1 MIKPGRVAFSR
12 MEEVV
17 FGEPAAAA
25 VAGIA
30 ERLEAKRVLV
40 MASATLD
47 RSGDG
52 VAAIRGALG
61 QRLAGQYQGMPAHSP
76 RAAVLDATRQ
86 ARAAGADLIVTVG
99 GGSLTDAA
107 KAVRLC
113 LANDIDSIE
122 AMDALQARA
131 LAPADPPRPM
141 RKTVTTPSGDTYT
154 VTEEPADN
162 AGA

>member
-61 QRLAGQYQGMPAHSP
+61 QRLAGQ
-76 RAAVLDATRQ
+76 
-86 ARAAGADLIVTVG
+86 
-99 GGSLTDAA
+99 
-107 KAVRLC
+107 
-113 LANDIDSIE
+113 
-122 AMDALQARA
+122 
-131 LAPADPPRPM
+131 
-141 RKTVTTPSGDTYT
+141 
-154 VTEEPADN
+154 
-162 AGA
+162 